1 MSTYAQWLSQVPRHD
16 PTPEMV
22 AEASNRPDHFPSFSV
37 VVPTWNTR
45 EDLLRACLDSV
56 LAQSYPFWQLVV
68 ADDASDQPHVAQV
81 LYEYL
86 ERDDRVEVVFCPEHG
101 HISATTNAAL
111 DKATGMYVAFLDH
124 DDMLDRH
131 ALYHMARAIQAR
143 PDADILYSDEDH
155 ITEEGTPL
163 AAYHKSAFNPDLLL
177 SNNYICHLAVYER
190 GLVAHVGGLRVGVEG
205 SQDHDLLLRCLPL
218 VLAECVLHVP
228 RVLYHW
234 RRVAGSVALSAAAKP
249 YTTTAG
255 IKSLRDYFHA
265 THQPGVVVSQ
275 GTVPN
280 TYRITWPLPR
290 PRPLVSVII
299 PTKDRQDLL
308 RRCLDTLLRT
318 TYYNFEVLLVDNGT
332 TDPVALN
339 YMAVMAQGARVR
351 VLREPGPFNFSA
363 LCNAGAKEA
372 KGSLLLLLNN
382 DVEIRSAGWMLEMAR
397 QAWRPEVGCVG
408 ALLRYPDGRV
418 QHGGVLM
425 GVGGI
430 ANHAHHAFSRRSAGY
445 ASKLINHQN
454 FMAVTGACLML
465 RTELFAALG
474 GLDEVNLPVAYND
487 VDLCL
492 RAWQAGYWNVW
503 TPYAELTHRASASRG
518 LESPERAAQFAR
530 ESAYMRDKWGAQIAD
545 DPFYHPYLER
555 VRGSFELADPATLTE
570 APKIYRSSTP

>member
-1 MSTYAQWLSQVPRHD
+1 MTYAQWLSQVPRHD
-16 PTPEMV
+16 PTPKQV
-22 AEASNRPDHFPSFSV
+22 TEAANRPDHFPSFSV

-111 DKATGMYVAFLDH
+111 DKATRMYVAFLDH
-124 DDMLDRH
+124 DDLLDQH
-131 ALYHMARAIQAR
+131 ALYHMARAIQAQ

-155 ITEEGTPL
+155 ITEEGAPL
-163 AAYHKSAFNPDLLL
+163 AAYHKSAWNPDLLL

-190 GLVAHVGGLRVGVEG
+190 SLVNAVGGLRGGVEG

-218 VLAECVLHVP
+218 VRPENILHIP

-234 RRVAGSVALSAAAKP
+234 RRVQGSTAQDPASKP
-249 YTTTAG
+249 YTTAAG
-255 IKSLRDYFHA
+255 IKALRDHFA
-265 THQPGVVVSQ
+265 GQKGVEVAA
-275 GTVPN
+275 GKVPN
-280 TYRITWPLPR
+280 TYRITWPLPT
-290 PRPLVSVII
+290 PNPLVSVVI
-299 PTKDRQDLL
+299 PTKDRQDLI
-308 RRCLDTLLRT
+308 RRCLDSLLRIT
-318 TYYNFEVLLVDNGT
+318 SYNYEVLLVDNGT
-332 TDPVALN
+332 TDRVALN
-339 YMAVMAQGARVR
+339 YMAAVAEQNARVR

-372 KGSLLLLLNN
+372 AGELLLLLNN
-382 DVEIRSAGWMLEMAR
+382 DIEVLQAEGMTEMAR
-397 QAWRPEVGCVG
+397 QAWRQEVGCVG

-425 GVGGI
+425 GVGGT
-430 ANHAHHAFSRRSAGY
+430 ANHAHHLFPRRSAGY

-454 FMAVTGACLML
+454 FLAVTGACLML
-465 RTELFAALG
+465 RTELFRSLG

-503 TPYAELTHRASASRG
+503 TPYAELIHRASSSRG
-518 LESPERAAQFAR
+518 PESPERAAQFDR
-530 ESAYMRDKWGAQIAD
+530 ESTYMRDTWGAQIVD

-555 VRGSFELADPATLTE
+555 VRGSFELADPATLAE
-570 APKIYRSSTP
+570 PPKIFRSSTP